1 MGQGISSEERAL
13 IDRAIADGRVQNIEI
28 GKSSAHEYVWDEA
41 KNTLVSR
48 EQEKTMLSS
57 SLRIAKVRQREAKQK
72 RAILLQLLRDG
83 QSIEDA
89 AKAIGR
95 SVATA
100 ELYIRIMK
108 KEGIDVPEKEKPAED
123 PLRSAVEK
131 MYDDGLGIE
140 DAVVKADITIEQARH
155 WMQLWKKKKARRR
168 GG

>member
-1 MGQGISSEERAL
+1 
-13 IDRAIADGRVQNIEI
+13 
-28 GKSSAHEYVWDEA
+28 
-41 KNTLVSR
+41 
-48 EQEKTMLSS
+48 MLSG

-89 AKAIGR
+89 AQAIGR

-108 KEGIDVPEKEKPAED
+108 REGIEVPEKEKSAED
-123 PLRSAVEK
+123 PLRSAVEQ
-131 MYDDGLGIE
+131 MYDDGLGVE
-140 DAVVKADITIEQARH
+140 DAVAKAGVTIEQARH